1 VRLLVVDDE
10 VDLAEA
16 VATGLRRE
24 GHAVDVAHDGASA
37 LDALTVDEYDLV
49 LLDITMP
56 GEHDGLAVCRAIRDG
71 VATGPMPR
79 VLLLT
84 ARDTVDDRVIGLDAG
99 ADDYLVK
106 PFAFRELNARVRTL
120 LRRDAAPTGAVIEVG
135 DLRLDTARQEASR
148 DGVALDLTPK
158 ELSVLHWFL
167 TRPGVVV
174 SQEELLTHVW
184 DANADPFTATV
195 RVTVGTLRRKLEAA
209 RADAPG
215 PLETVIGQGYRLR
228 DTA

>member
-1 VRLLVVDDE
+1 MRLLVVDDE

-106 PFAFRELNARVRTL
+106 PFAFRELERPGPDT
-120 LRRDAAPTGAVIEVG
+120 AAPRRRPVG
-135 DLRLDTARQEASR
+135 GRDRGRRPPAGHRPPGGDRATASR
-148 DGVALDLTPK
+148 ST
-158 ELSVLHWFL
+158 
-167 TRPGVVV
+167 
-174 SQEELLTHVW
+174 
-184 DANADPFTATV
+184 
-195 RVTVGTLRRKLEAA
+195 
-209 RADAPG
+209 
-215 PLETVIGQGYRLR
+215 
-228 DTA
+228 